1 HLGVSHDKLIT
12 DYDIGVLQNEYQDYL
27 QSMIRQKHIEILQ
40 RNTHKGLPPKHIKG
54 LPPCGG
60 DNFIKNLSDKIGRD
74 LSFKGVGRPKKG

>member
-1 HLGVSHDKLIT
+1 DYKHSSASHHLGVSHDKLIT

-40 RNTHKGLPPKHIKG
+40 RNTHKGLP
-54 LPPCGG
+54 CGG